1 MLRKKMPVFHRASTV
16 DIVAIDALG
25 VAVRQVILEKIQLI
39 FKSKTTR
46 DTGYISGIYIVIHR

>member
-25 VAVRQVILEKIQLI
+25 VAVRQVILRNLQLI
-39 FKSKTTR
+39 FESQITR
-46 DTGYISGIYIVIHR
+46 GRGYISGIYIVIHR